1 MPDLA
6 QEKIDQLRLSQRK
19 SKEEDKKQVIAKNII
34 YQRQLLTRL
43 EEAKREQERQR
54 SYQDVMAS
62 KLMKTNQEMLANVN
76 DEKKHV
82 QDVEED
88 FM

>member
-34 YQRQLLTRL
+34 Y
-43 EEAKREQERQR
+43 
-54 SYQDVMAS
+54 
-62 KLMKTNQEMLANVN
+62 
-76 DEKKHV
+76 
-82 QDVEED
+82 
-88 FM
+88 